1 MKKLIYLDQFFP
13 QKLYNQFSS
22 LAPTLEYR
30 DTNASKRSFCTEDL
44 KTISPFLYEC
54 FIDHVNEALNVEILD
69 SRLFFYKR
77 NNTILNPHVDKC
89 VLNLLVYLQGEKE
102 DLDNGS
108 FFINGEKMALRSA
121 NIPNSAILFD
131 GRIKHGSVQALYNDE
146 EKTGWRYS
154 LNCFINSYKSSGW
167 I

>member
-1 MKKLIYLDQFFP
+1 MKKLLYIEQFLP

-22 LAPTLEYR
+22 LAPVLKYH
-30 DTNASKRSFCTEDL
+30 DTNPAKRSFCSEDL
-44 KTISPFLYEC
+44 KILSPFLYES
-54 FIDHVNEALNVEILD
+54 FIDYVNEALNVEIID

-77 NNTILNPHVDKC
+77 NNTIFNPHVDRC
-89 VLNLLVYLQGEKE
+89 QLNLLIYLQGEKV
-102 DLDNGS
+102 DMDNGT
-108 FFINGEKMALRSA
+108 FFMNDEKMALRSA
-121 NIPNSAILFD
+121 NIANSAILFD
-131 GRIKHGSVQALYNDE
+131 SKIKHGSIQALYKDE